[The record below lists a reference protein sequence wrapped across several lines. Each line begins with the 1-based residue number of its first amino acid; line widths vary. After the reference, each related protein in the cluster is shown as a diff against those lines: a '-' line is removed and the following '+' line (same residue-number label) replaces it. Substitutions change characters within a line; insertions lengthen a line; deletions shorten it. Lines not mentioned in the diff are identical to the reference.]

1 MAENTIA
8 DSLLAI
14 LRSQERKQETET
26 SQSLQAMS
34 LAIQSDQAER
44 RLVMEE
50 RIAFDQKTEK
60 LALRVEAK
68 KQEYLGTLYT
78 SYFQSD
84 FLTAFKDFMEEGN
97 KVKESALDARG
108 SDGYQGLIAKYM
120 QDGFSERDAKKI
132 VASVYQYEVSGKTN
146 SAAMQEVVDLFLLK
160 RKDKSFL
167 NAAVNSGI
175 YSKKNFAQDINA
187 FIRSSEF
194 DIASLGLLAEGFQ
207 SNKGDLQYD
216 YDYENFLS
224 GGKLNRTQGKT
235 QAYEVKKEEVVD
247 EGKKYYTETEWASK
261 IDGVSF
267 DEDAAKI
274 GQSGYRMDGDYV
286 YDSSQPFDSRNL
298 DKIEVNIDKAQNKL
312 LNVDN
317 QLNTLNQTI
326 SKRITEHDKGLAVY
340 NESDRA
346 VDSANLIS
354 LEKQRDVFSSY
365 IQDNEVV
372 LDKLEDEYS
381 SIIVEE
387 DLSNKSSMYEGLD
400 LGGVEPTQAGA
411 NPFATDVYVPGK
423 KTEPKI

>member
-14 LRSQERKQETET
+14 LRSQERRQETET

-34 LAIQSDQAER
+34 LALESDRQER
-44 RLVMEE
+44 RLLMDE

-84 FLTAFKDFMEEGN
+84 FLTAFKDFMEEGG

-132 VASVYQYEVSGKTN
+132 VSNVYQYEVSGKTN
-146 SAAMQEVVDLFLLK
+146 SAAMQEVVDLFLVK

-167 NAAVNSGI
+167 KAAVNSGI
-175 YSKKNFAQDINA
+175 YSKEDFAQDINA
-187 FIRSSEF
+187 FKRSSEF

-207 SNKGDLQYD
+207 SNEGDLKYD
-216 YDYENFLS
+216 FDYENFLS
-224 GGKLNRTQGKT
+224 GGKLNRTQGET
-235 QAYEVKKEEVVD
+235 QPFEAPKEEIIN
-247 EGKKYYTETEWASK
+247 EGKNYYTETEWASQ
-261 IDGVSF
+261 IEGVTF
-267 DEDAAKI
+267 DEDAARI
-274 GQSGYRMDGDYV
+274 GQSGYRMEGDYV
-286 YDSSQPFDSRNL
+286 YDSSQPFDSNNL

-312 LNVDN
+312 LNVNN

-340 NESDRA
+340 SESDRA

-365 IQDNEVV
+365 IKDNEVV
-372 LDKLEDEYS
+372 LDKLENEYF
-381 SIIVEE
+381 SILAEE
-387 DLSNKSSMYEGLD
+387 DLSSKSSMYEGLD

-411 NPFATDVYVPGK
+411 NPFEADVYVPGK
-423 KTEPKI
+423 KPEPKI

>member
-14 LRSQERKQETET
+14 LRSQERRQETET

-34 LAIQSDQAER
+34 LALESDRQER
-44 RLVMEE
+44 RLLMDE

-84 FLTAFKDFMEEGN
+84 FLTAFKDFMEEGG

-120 QDGFSERDAKKI
+120 EDGFSERDAKKI
-132 VASVYQYEVSGKTN
+132 VSNVYQYEVSGKTN
-146 SAAMQEVVDLFLLK
+146 SAAMQEVVDLFLVK

-167 NAAVNSGI
+167 KAAVSSGI
-175 YSKKNFAQDINA
+175 YSKEDFAQDINA
-187 FIRSSEF
+187 FKRSSEF

-207 SNKGDLQYD
+207 SNDGDLQYD

-224 GGKLNRTQGKT
+224 GGKLNRTQGET
-235 QAYEVKKEEVVD
+235 QAYEVQKEKLVD
-247 EGKKYYTETEWASK
+247 DGKKYYTETEWASK
-261 IDGVSF
+261 IEGVTF

-274 GQSGYRMDGDYV
+274 GQSGYRMEGDYV

-312 LNVDN
+312 LNVNN

-340 NESDRA
+340 SESDRA

-354 LEKQRDVFSSY
+354 LEKQRDVFNSY
-365 IQDNEVV
+365 IKDNEVV

-381 SIIVEE
+381 SILVEE
-387 DLSNKSSMYEGLD
+387 DLSSKSSMYEGLD

-411 NPFATDVYVPGK
+411 NPFEADVYVPGK
-423 KTEPKI
+423 KPEPKI